1 MAIDPWGGL
10 GEGHVTKDPRKVAQ
24 AEAQGQSSGDVKSAL
39 RVMGILDLLG
49 RWGGE
54 RTHVQIAEEL
64 NIPKSSLTQVLK
76 TLVRHDYVAFNPAT
90 RGFSLGP
97 AILTLASKARAS
109 RDLAKVSGPLL
120 EFLTETTGESSA
132 LNVREGDDHRVVAT
146 VLSPHRIVAHLRSGD
161 TAPLHA
167 TSGGQVILAHLPKDV
182 QDDYLS
188 RARFTRYAE
197 NSLPN
202 AEAARDKLARI
213 RADGF
218 ARVMEEFTPGIGG
231 IARPI
236 LDGEGRPVA
245 SLSITVPVGRL
256 TEDLAGRALVA
267 LDRAIAS
274 LRHRMSEPDNG
285 PVRPQLD

>member
-1 MAIDPWGGL
+1 MTNDPWRGL
-10 GEGHVTKDPRKVAQ
+10 GGSQVTKDPGKAARGQ
-24 AEAQGQSSGDVKSAL
+24 ATGDVKSAL

-49 RWGGE
+49 RWGSA
-54 RTHVQIAEEL
+54 RTHVQISEEL

-76 TLVRHDYVAFNPAT
+76 TLVRHDYVAFDPQT

-97 AILTLASKARAS
+97 AILDLASRTRTS
-109 RDLAKVSGPLL
+109 RDLAEVSGPLL
-120 EFLTETTGESSA
+120 DFLTETTGESSA
-132 LNVREGDDHRVVAT
+132 LNFREGDDHRVVAT
-146 VLSPHRIVAHLRSGD
+146 VLSPHRIVAHLRLGD

-167 TSGGQVILAHLPKDV
+167 TSGGQAILANLPRV
-182 QDDYLS
+182 EQDDYLS
-188 RARFTRYAE
+188 RARFTPFAE

-202 AEAARDKLARI
+202 ADAARDKLDRI

-231 IARPI
+231 IAKPI
-236 LDGEGRPVA
+236 LDAEGRAIA

-256 TEDLAGRALVA
+256 TEDLAGKALVA

-274 LRHRMSEPDNG
+274 LRHRTSNPDSG
-285 PVRPQLD
+285 RARPPSD